1 MRSYLKTKNDIK
13 KWLFQNRTDGLE
25 LFADTFGWMKEEYIE
40 VQTRID
46 IAFEIIENSEIWEE
60 DEREK
65 FIEENDAVFA
75 TQEIIWSLD
84 IYDLPRAYII
94 LLPIELFERALETL
108 LEKLE
113 ELDLIEEYYEIVEE

>member
-65 FIEENDAVFA
+65 FIEENDALFA

>member
-46 IAFEIIENSEIWEE
+46 IAFEIIDNSEIWEE
-60 DEREK
+60 DERE
-65 FIEENDAVFA
+65 
-75 TQEIIWSLD
+75 
-84 IYDLPRAYII
+84 
-94 LLPIELFERALETL
+94 
-108 LEKLE
+108 
-113 ELDLIEEYYEIVEE
+113 